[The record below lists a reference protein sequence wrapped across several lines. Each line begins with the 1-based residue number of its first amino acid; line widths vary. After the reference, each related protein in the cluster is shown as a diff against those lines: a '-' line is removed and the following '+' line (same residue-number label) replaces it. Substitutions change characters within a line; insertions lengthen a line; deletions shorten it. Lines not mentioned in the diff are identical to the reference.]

1 MSYCDGWCTTQADQ
15 KYHDTE
21 WGFPVHNDR
30 KLFEFLMLEVLQ
42 CGLSWQLMIKKR
54 AIFRTCFDQFNYT
67 KIAAYGAQDIQRILN
82 TPGMIR
88 SERKIK
94 AIIQNAQAFLRV
106 RKDFGSFNK
115 FLWSYS
121 EGKSIIYAGHARGAV
136 PTANGLSTQISRELK
151 ARGFTFLGPVTIY
164 SYLQS
169 CGVINDHDFTCPLFK
184 KISQQYSC
192 ITKKRDQEVF

>member
-1 MSYCDGWCTTQADQ
+1 MSYCDGWCATADDQ

-21 WGFPVHNDR
+21 WGVPLHDDR

-54 AIFRTCFDQFNYT
+54 AIFRRCFDQFDYT
-67 KIAAYGAQDIQRILN
+67 KIAAYGPKDIKRILN

-94 AIIQNAQAFLRV
+94 AIIQNARVFLQV
-106 RKDFGSFNK
+106 RKEFGSFSK

-121 EGKSIIYAGHARGAV
+121 GGKSIIYKGHARGVV
-136 PTANGLSTQISRELK
+136 PVSNGLSAQISRDLK

-169 CGVINDHDFTCPLFK
+169 CGMINDHDYDCPLFK
-184 KISQQYSC
+184 KISLQYPT
-192 ITKKRDQEVF
+192 IIKKRHQEQV